1 MKCSPLRWLCVWHI
15 SLLCWAAVRVNNA
28 PVNIVLTLT
37 PVTQPVTYQA
47 PSYWQAPGSPPVMGD
62 PPTHTEMVPTG
73 QTTLSAQYGGDD
85 PIPEFVLNVF
95 APTVAQ
101 VGLGE
106 LTGLGLGKFL
116 KCLPKLA
123 QADAIANPVPS
134 TLARVIPGEGP
145 FATLGPPG
153 NADVFVTSPAAI
165 EGMTPAQ
172 ISQQLGIQPSGT
184 YTVIQFPTPA
194 QGLA

>member
-95 APTVAQ
+95 APTVTQGA
-101 VGLGE
+101 LGE
-106 LTGLGLGKFL
+106 LTGLGLAKFL
-116 KCLPKLA
+116 KCVPKLA
-123 QADAIANPVPS
+123 RAAITPADGTAPNLLYHYTTAPESSFANGLWENSSVTDKLYTDATQASQELGIPVPDK
-134 TLARVIPGEGP
+134 VIPIQNTGQ
-145 FATLGPPG
+145 
-153 NADVFVTSPAAI
+153 FVPNT
-165 EGMTPAQ
+165 
-172 ISQQLGIQPSGT
+172 
-184 YTVIQFPTPA
+184 
-194 QGLA
+194 